1 MIVVVLGVMGAGK
14 TTIAAALAARLGW
27 RFLDADDFHSE
38 ANWARLER
46 GEPLDDDARRP
57 WLVRLRAE
65 LESLIDKNEHAV
77 LACSALRASYRAAL
91 VPHSAATGEVRFVFL
106 DADAG
111 LLQQRLAARAGHRAS
126 AKLLVSQLETLEEP
140 RDALRV
146 SASESPERLVE
157 TIVEA
162 LDLAR

>member
-27 RFLDADDFHSE
+27 RFLDADDFHPE

-57 WLVRLRAE
+57 WLARLRAE
-65 LESLIDKNEHAV
+65 LESLIARKEHAV
-77 LACSALRASYRAAL
+77 LACSALRESYRAAL
-91 VPHSAATGEVRFVFL
+91 VPRLAAPGEVRFVFL
-106 DADAG
+106 DADAR
-111 LLQQRLAARAGHRAS
+111 LLQQRLATRAGHRAS
-126 AKLLVSQLETLEEP
+126 PKLLESQLTTLEEP
-140 RDALRV
+140 RHALKV
-146 SASESPERLVE
+146 SASESPERLVD
-157 TIVEA
+157 TIIQA